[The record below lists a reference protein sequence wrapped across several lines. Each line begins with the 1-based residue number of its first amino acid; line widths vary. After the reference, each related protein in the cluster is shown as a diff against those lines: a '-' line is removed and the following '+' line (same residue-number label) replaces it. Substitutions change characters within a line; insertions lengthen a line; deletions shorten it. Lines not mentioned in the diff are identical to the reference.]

1 MLQVQS
7 QPYPSQIPEVKV
19 FTKKVY
25 QVLVAG
31 SYKCGFWKKMLE
43 AVPTSNGAKTA
54 SSETD
59 PLLAKASPAVEVPL
73 GECTQERGKV
83 AAQQQ
88 RQPERSETM

>member
-7 QPYPSQIPEVKV
+7 QPHPSQIPEVKV

-31 SYKCGFWKKMLE
+31 GYKCGFWKKMLE

-88 RQPERSETM
+88 RQP